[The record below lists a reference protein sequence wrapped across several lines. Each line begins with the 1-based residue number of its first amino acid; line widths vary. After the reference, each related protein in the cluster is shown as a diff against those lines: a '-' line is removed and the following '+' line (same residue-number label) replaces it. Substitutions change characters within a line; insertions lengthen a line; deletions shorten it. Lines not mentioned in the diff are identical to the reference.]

1 MQITSTAPTTASTPQ
16 SPSASRLSGSGEPSA
31 FAKLLST
38 QPPAAHAEAKK
49 DASREASRDRPSD
62 EAQRA
67 QNARR
72 NAAQGRARDARAA
85 RPAEPPKPQSISSGS
100 ETDAAA
106 RPDATAAEEEDT
118 SESAIAASGSEAL
131 PVDPHPPWC
140 AHAAMTP
147 AGGGSDPQSD
157 ASGSETDLA
166 AAASV
171 APPPGAA
178 RGHSGGPAHAAL
190 AAARAG
196 KPEEAGES
204 GTNITSAGEQPNA
217 DIDAPG
223 LRLAAVSSDAGVQQD
238 MRAERVG
245 SAEPF
250 SLAGVTGLQNT
261 LHSEGSPS
269 LTAPATINIPTPATA
284 PEFRQA
290 LGVQVSVLARD
301 GVQRAELHLNPA
313 DMGPISVQI
322 ALEGSSAQVD
332 FGADSPA
339 TRSLIEA
346 GLPELA
352 AALREAG
359 FTLSGGGVSQHSRG
373 DRQGEAA
380 PRGEPGTRADGS
392 TREPAPQRVSARV
405 GQGAVDLYA

>member
-1 MQITSTAPTTASTPQ
+1 MQITSTASTTASTPQ
-16 SPSASRLSGSGEPSA
+16 SPSVSRLTGPGEPSA
-31 FAKLLST
+31 FAKLLSK
-38 QPPAAHAEAKK
+38 QPPASHAEARKE
-49 DASREASRDRPSD
+49 ASREASRDRPAD

-72 NAAQGRARDARAA
+72 NAAQGTARDARAA
-85 RPAEPPKPQSISSGS
+85 RPPEPAKPQSASSGS

-106 RPDATAAEEEDT
+106 RPDAAAAEEEDT

-131 PVDPHPPWC
+131 PVDPHPPWR

-166 AAASV
+166 TASV
-171 APPPGAA
+171 APLPGAG

-196 KPEEAGES
+196 KPEEPGES
-204 GTNITSAGEQPNA
+204 GTDIPRAGEQAKA
-217 DIDAPG
+217 DIDAPAS
-223 LRLAAVSSDAGVQQD
+223 RLAAVSSDAGAQRD

-250 SLAGVTGLQNT
+250 SLAGVAGLQNT
-261 LHSEGSPS
+261 LHSEGAPS
-269 LTAPATINIPTPATA
+269 LAAPATINIPTPATA

-290 LGVQVSVLARD
+290 LGVQVSVLVRD

-322 ALEGSSAQVD
+322 ALEGSNAQVD
-332 FGADSPA
+332 FGADLSA

-380 PRGEPGTRADGS
+380 PRGEPGTRANGP